1 MKTLQNS
8 VRKVAIFFVLLG
20 TYLAFALLSIGS
32 SYVDWHEAFWRHEV
46 AHKTSA
52 LIEGDRIL
60 AMRDVNYFMNV
71 ARAWVARELA
81 QAEERSST
89 LAERI
94 EIDYARG
101 RYDSRAVINARL
113 EHSILWRRRIGLE
126 QLKDLLAR
134 DIPAPR
140 LRDLGRDRSSS
151 SGQRTV
157 AHTAVALEVHPNRQ
171 NDLDFLKAHQQL
183 GEALYEPM
191 ASLYSRLP
199 EDFQRKFKCPEQPSS
214 KAAVERVMT
223 EWGANREEARR
234 LAEGLTEH
242 PMKVALGRL
251 FRREFS
257 DLEMIAF
264 GMAVTV
270 DVLLLFA
277 GLAMV
282 SAKAWSRQQRRESAK
297 KTKEAV
303 DNILGWMT
311 AMRDAFVQQI
321 QGVEAHAQKVG
332 EGVSQ
337 FVKEGD
343 LLLKVKT
350 EH

>member
-1 MKTLQNS
+1 
-8 VRKVAIFFVLLG
+8 
-20 TYLAFALLSIGS
+20 
-32 SYVDWHEAFWRHEV
+32 
-46 AHKTSA
+46 
-52 LIEGDRIL
+52 
-60 AMRDVNYFMNV
+60 
-71 ARAWVARELA
+71 
-81 QAEERSST
+81 
-89 LAERI
+89 
-94 EIDYARG
+94 
-101 RYDSRAVINARL
+101 
-113 EHSILWRRRIGLE
+113 
-126 QLKDLLAR
+126 
-134 DIPAPR
+134 
-140 LRDLGRDRSSS
+140 
-151 SGQRTV
+151 
-157 AHTAVALEVHPNRQ
+157 
-171 NDLDFLKAHQQL
+171 
-183 GEALYEPM
+183 
-191 ASLYSRLP
+191 
-199 EDFQRKFKCPEQPSS
+199 
-214 KAAVERVMT
+214 
-223 EWGANREEARR
+223 
-234 LAEGLTEH
+234 
-242 PMKVALGRL
+242 
-251 FRREFS
+251 
-257 DLEMIAF
+257 MIAF